1 VQEDIMSKK
10 PGLPL
15 NEADVLK
22 CARKFKELGM
32 TYNDLATALHI
43 PVGHLH
49 SFMLLCTK
57 AEVWEIVS
65 ELRRR

>member
-1 VQEDIMSKK
+1 MSKK
-10 PGLPL
+10 LGLPL

-22 CARKFKELGM
+22 CARKFKQLGM
-32 TYNDLATALHI
+32 TYNDLATVLHI
-43 PVGHLH
+43 PVGRLD
-49 SFMLLCTK
+49 SFMLLRGTK